1 MAPAPVIWFADMPL
15 GFHNP
20 EPRFKIDALRA
31 RGHRMLVVDHLGVA
45 DPRMRNVRKMA
56 SYARRALSRTSPG
69 SAAPAIPEI
78 RLVVLPPRH
87 TVATRALNRALVRRR
102 MRAPIDAMGLTRPI
116 LWFRFPSP
124 ELVALIGRLGESF
137 VIYECVDRFEA
148 FDYPRRTIA
157 ALRTAE
163 RELLRRADLTVV
175 TSEGLREMAGRHSR
189 RVVLHRHGVDLGRFA
204 AEHPVPG
211 DLARLPRPLIGY
223 TGPLDRR
230 IDVELVAA
238 VAADHPAGS
247 VVIIGP
253 LTGGDGQARLEGIP
267 NCHLLG
273 ARPHGAMPGYVR
285 ALDVAMLPYR
295 LDAATRDI
303 SPVKSLEYL
312 AAGRAVVATDIA
324 ELRRLGAV
332 MAVATSPEDF
342 RDAVRAAV
350 DGAGVGDPESRLAA
364 VADRDWPATVESL
377 LTVVD
382 AHIAGGRG
390 ADR

>member
-20 EPRFKIDALRA
+20 EPSFKIDALRA
-31 RGHRMLVVDHLGVA
+31 RGHEVLVVDHLGVA

-56 SYARRALSRTSPG
+56 GYARRALSRPSPG
-69 SAAPAIPEI
+69 DAGPAIPEI
-78 RLVVLPPRH
+78 RLVVVPPRH

-102 MRAPIDAMGLTRPI
+102 MLSRIDAMGLTRPI

-124 ELVALIGRLGESF
+124 ESVALLGRLGESF
-137 VIYECVDRFEA
+137 VVYECVDRFAA
-148 FDYPRRTIA
+148 FDYPRRTIG
-157 ALRTAE
+157 ALEAAE

-175 TSEGLREMAGRHSR
+175 TSEGLREMAGRHSP

-204 AEHPVPG
+204 AEHPVPA
-211 DLARLPRPLIGY
+211 DVARLPRPLIGY
-223 TGPLDRR
+223 TGPLDLR

-238 VAADHPAGS
+238 VAADHPSGS
-247 VVIIGP
+247 VVVVGP
-253 LTGGDGQARLEGIP
+253 LADGDARARLEAVP

-273 ARPHGAMPGYVR
+273 ARPHAEMPGYVR
-285 ALDVAMLPYR
+285 ALDVAILPYR

-324 ELRRLGAV
+324 ELRRLDAV
-332 MAVATSPEDF
+332 MAVTTSPGDF

-350 DGAGVGDPESRLAA
+350 DGDGVGDPASRLAA
-364 VADRDWPATVESL
+364 VADRDWPAAVEGL
-377 LTVVD
+377 LALVD
-382 AHIAGGRG
+382 ARIAAGRG
-390 ADR
+390 GDR